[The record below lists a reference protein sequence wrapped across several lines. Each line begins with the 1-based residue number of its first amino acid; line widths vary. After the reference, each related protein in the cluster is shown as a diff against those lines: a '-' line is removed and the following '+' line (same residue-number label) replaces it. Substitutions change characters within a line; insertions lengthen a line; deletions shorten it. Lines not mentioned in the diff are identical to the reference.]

1 VEVLILVSQWAD
13 CSSLVMAVGEQ
24 AEEVDAKLLID
35 ACQEFE
41 QKNIDL
47 IRRVKDRSLTDQ

>member
-1 VEVLILVSQWAD
+1 
-13 CSSLVMAVGEQ
+13 MAVGEQ